1 MDKRKEEDVTFLRK
15 KAEEKQNGII
25 IMTSV
30 DEKGQFLRLPLKLKL
45 EGKLFE

>member
-30 DEKGQFLRLPLKLKL
+30 DEKRTIFEIVL
-45 EGKLFE
+45 EIETGREVV